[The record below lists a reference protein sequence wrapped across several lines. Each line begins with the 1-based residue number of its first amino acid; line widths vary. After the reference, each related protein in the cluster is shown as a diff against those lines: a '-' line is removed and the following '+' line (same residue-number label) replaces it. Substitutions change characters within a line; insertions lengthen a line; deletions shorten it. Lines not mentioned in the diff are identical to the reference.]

1 MSTSSLPLLIE
12 TLMNKTLLLASAL
25 AAITLAGCNREAPVS
40 PAPEPATPAVS
51 ASATMAAPATI
62 GRVAEPDLAGA
73 GVQPNAAGFSS
84 KDFAGTF
91 SGSLPCADCPGI
103 DETLELKPDGSF
115 TLTDVY
121 RDRPSGTHS
130 IAGSWNA
137 EEKDT
142 RVRLDPNSKGEADR
156 LFAIA
161 GKDALEAIGAD
172 GKPLPGPAQRLTRH
186 N

>member
-1 MSTSSLPLLIE
+1 
-12 TLMNKTLLLASAL
+12 MNKTLLLASAL
-25 AAITLAGCNREAPVS
+25 AAITIAGCNREAPVA
-40 PAPEPATPAVS
+40 PAPEATAPAVT
-51 ASATMAAPATI
+51 ASATIAAPASVART
-62 GRVAEPDLAGA
+62 AEPDLAGA

-91 SGSLPCADCPGI
+91 TGALPCADCPGI
-103 DETLELKPDGSF
+103 DETLQLNPDGSF
-115 TLTDVY
+115 KLTDVY

-130 IAGSWNA
+130 ITGSWNS

-156 LFAIA
+156 VFAIS
-161 GKDALEAIGAD
+161 GTDGLEAVGSD
-172 GKPLPGPAQRLTRH
+172 GKPLPGPAQRLTRQ

>member
-1 MSTSSLPLLIE
+1 
-12 TLMNKTLLLASAL
+12 MNKTLLLASAL
-25 AAITLAGCNREAPVS
+25 AVISLAGCNREAPVA
-40 PAPEPATPAVS
+40 PAPEATAPAVT
-51 ASATMAAPATI
+51 ASATIAAPASVART
-62 GRVAEPDLAGA
+62 AEPDLAGA

-91 SGSLPCADCPGI
+91 TGSLPCADCPGI
-103 DETLELKPDGSF
+103 DETLQLNPDGSF
-115 TLTDVY
+115 KLTDVY

-130 IAGSWNA
+130 ITGSWNS

-156 LFAIA
+156 VFAIS
-161 GKDALEAIGAD
+161 GTDGLEAVGSD
-172 GKPLPGPAQRLTRH
+172 GKPLPGPAQRLTRQ

>member
-1 MSTSSLPLLIE
+1 
-12 TLMNKTLLLASAL
+12 MNKTLLLASAL
-25 AAITLAGCNREAPVS
+25 AAISLGGCKREAPVAT
-40 PAPEPATPAVS
+40 APETTTPAVT
-51 ASATMAAPATI
+51 ASTTIAAPATVA
-62 GRVAEPDLAGA
+62 RVAEPDLAGA

-84 KDFAGTF
+84 KAFAGTF

-121 RDRPSGTHS
+121 RDKPSGTHS
-130 IAGSWNA
+130 IAGSWNS
-137 EEKDT
+137 EDKDT

-156 LFAIA
+156 VFAIA
-161 GKDALEAIGAD
+161 GKDALEALGSD
-172 GKPLPGPAQRLTRH
+172 GKPLPGPAQRLTRR

>member
-1 MSTSSLPLLIE
+1 
-12 TLMNKTLLLASAL
+12 MNKTLLLASAL
-25 AAITLAGCNREAPVS
+25 AAITIAGCNREAPVA
-40 PAPEPATPAVS
+40 PAPEATAPAVT
-51 ASATMAAPATI
+51 ASATIAAPAS
-62 GRVAEPDLAGA
+62 VARTADPDLAGA

-91 SGSLPCADCPGI
+91 TGTLPCADCPGI
-103 DETLELKPDGSF
+103 DETLQLNPDGSF
-115 TLTDVY
+115 KLTDVY

-130 IAGSWNA
+130 TTGSWNS

-156 LFAIA
+156 VFAIS
-161 GKDALEAIGAD
+161 GTDALEAVGSD
-172 GKPLPGPAQRLTRH
+172 GKPLPGPAQRLTRQ

>member
-1 MSTSSLPLLIE
+1 
-12 TLMNKTLLLASAL
+12 MNKTLLLASAL
-25 AAITLAGCNREAPVS
+25 AAITIAGCNREAPVA
-40 PAPEPATPAVS
+40 PAPEATTPAVT
-51 ASATMAAPATI
+51 ASSTIAAPASVART
-62 GRVAEPDLAGA
+62 AEPDLAGA

-91 SGSLPCADCPGI
+91 TGALPCADCPGI
-103 DETLELKPDGSF
+103 DETLQLNPDGSF
-115 TLTDVY
+115 KLTDVY

-130 IAGSWNA
+130 ITGSWNS

-156 LFAIA
+156 VFAIS
-161 GKDALEAIGAD
+161 GTNALEAVGSD
-172 GKPLPGPAQRLTRH
+172 GKPLPGPAQRLTRQ